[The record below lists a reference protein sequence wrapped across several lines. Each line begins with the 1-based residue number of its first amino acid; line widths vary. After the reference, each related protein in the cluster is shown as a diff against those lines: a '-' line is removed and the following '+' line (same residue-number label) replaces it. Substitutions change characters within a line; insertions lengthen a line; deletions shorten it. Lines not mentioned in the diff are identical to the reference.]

1 MHTVGPGVYA
11 QKTENQGKSVISTV
25 GREICREI
33 FKNVNNETQTLQNL
47 EYGKKTEKHE
57 K

>member
-25 GREICREI
+25 GREIWRGTLKMVE
-33 FKNVNNETQTLQNL
+33 NEELTLQDM
-47 EYGKKTEKHE
+47 EYGKKTENHGK
-57 K
+57 

>member
-33 FKNVNNETQTLQNL
+33 FKNVNNENYSQQNL
-47 EYGKKTEKHE
+47 EYVDKTENHGK
-57 K
+57 